1 MVNYQQS
8 HLSVKEEGVLKTF
21 GNSRF
26 LERVLALRNWRK
38 YYLSSFKRSLRA
50 FSELHSHISFKG
62 HIDLPPDFC
71 FDMERSKPRG
81 AKIDGQ
87 YYSRDYEEEVANLPK
102 EVVSLIVSLR
112 DIVQSYFACEA
123 NFNKAQIWRN
133 LHVPSEIAV
142 LSGEVFSDA
151 FHQDL
156 VVDQYNMQLFIL
168 LQDTTESDGPFEYL
182 DADVQAR
189 EMDFYRKRNRKAPLT
204 KSRKLVGK
212 RGDYLLFTTG
222 LTLHRA
228 GIPDKNC
235 HRDIMSV
242 AFFPAY
248 TNIGR
253 PMSELG

>member
-1 MVNYQQS
+1 
-8 HLSVKEEGVLKTF
+8 
-21 GNSRF
+21 
-26 LERVLALRNWRK
+26 
-38 YYLSSFKRSLRA
+38 
-50 FSELHSHISFKG
+50 
-62 HIDLPPDFC
+62 
-71 FDMERSKPRG
+71 
-81 AKIDGQ
+81 
-87 YYSRDYEEEVANLPK
+87 
-102 EVVSLIVSLR
+102 
-112 DIVQSYFACEA
+112 
-123 NFNKAQIWRN
+123 
-133 LHVPSEIAV
+133 
-142 LSGEVFSDA
+142 VFSDA

-235 HRDIMSV
+235 HRDINLKFMGDAMRFSLG
-242 AFFPAY
+242 Y
-248 TNIGR
+248 TFVLPSFDLR
-253 PMSELG
+253 